1 MGNASFCIPNGLP
14 KSKQQTSG
22 LEGANML
29 YQILER
35 MIARGNTVGL
45 QDKLDVFY
53 AVGRLTETEYQVLTG
68 RLTEGNE

>member
-1 MGNASFCIPNGLP
+1 
-14 KSKQQTSG
+14 
-22 LEGANML
+22 ML

-53 AVGRLTETEYQVLTG
+53 AVGRLTEAEYQTLTG
-68 RLTEGNE
+68 LLSESETNGEGI